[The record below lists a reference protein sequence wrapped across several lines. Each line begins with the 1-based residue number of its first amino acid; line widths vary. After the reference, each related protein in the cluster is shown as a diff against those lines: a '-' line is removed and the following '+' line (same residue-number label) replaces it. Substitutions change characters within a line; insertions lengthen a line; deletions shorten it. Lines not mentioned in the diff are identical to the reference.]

1 MCETLQRD
9 NYPIT
14 NKGKSLRLTK
24 VYVHVML
31 LESEHRFKPFSA
43 TFFFFPP
50 EVAVVSFDLGVNS
63 ALRGELATRG
73 ALSRWK
79 WQCNQLCV
87 MLGFFGGQASLQWL
101 QIPSSYL
108 DKTEIV

>member
-1 MCETLQRD
+1 M
-9 NYPIT
+9 
-14 NKGKSLRLTK
+14 
-24 VYVHVML
+24 YVHVML

>member
-1 MCETLQRD
+1 M
-9 NYPIT
+9 
-14 NKGKSLRLTK
+14 
-24 VYVHVML
+24 YVHVML

-73 ALSRWK
+73 ALGR
-79 WQCNQLCV
+79 
-87 MLGFFGGQASLQWL
+87 
-101 QIPSSYL
+101 
-108 DKTEIV
+108 